1 MLFHLIFSLLTTNF
15 QELFLTVPSSSTCA
29 NFAHI
34 EFIISN
40 PIPNRNLSS
49 PSCHLPN
56 LFIQQNKAPSSPALM
71 QSVRCLIISFYYPTT
86 TFWQCYLTKQ
96 YLNFYIPYNS
106 SYFPNS
112 AFKSSSGVVIGAMP

>member
-29 NFAHI
+29 NFAHV

-56 LFIQQNKAPSSPALM
+56 LFIQQNKAPSSPRL
-71 QSVRCLIISFYYPTT
+71 QSVRCLIISFYYPTAI
-86 TFWQCYLTKQ
+86 FRQSYLTKQ
-96 YLNFYIPYNS
+96 YLNFYILYNTLI
-106 SYFPNS
+106 FPAVPSNLPP
-112 AFKSSSGVVIGAMP
+112 VL